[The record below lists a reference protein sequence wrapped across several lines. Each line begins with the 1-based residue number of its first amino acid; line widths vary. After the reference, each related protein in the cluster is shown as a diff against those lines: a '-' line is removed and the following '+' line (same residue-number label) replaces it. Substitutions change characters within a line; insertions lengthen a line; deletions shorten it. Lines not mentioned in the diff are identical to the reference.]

1 MARKAQVEEVEDIEV
16 QEPTVEG
23 IIKYAISLVIEDQGL
38 DGQKARYKAMRAM
51 AYVAMSKIIDTEG
64 NLDGLVQETLDSVD
78 DLPYGWTLEK
88 MAKADAAPD
97 KLTTAAKTPA
107 KKAPVRKAPAK
118 RGATATTAKNAPA
131 KATPRKRP
139 ARKATA

>member
-1 MARKAQVEEVEDIEV
+1 MVRKAQVEEVEDIEV
-16 QEPTVEG
+16 QEPTVER
-23 IIKYAISLVIEDQGL
+23 IINDAIVRVVEDQGL

-51 AYVAMSKIIDTEG
+51 AYVAMSNIITTEG

-88 MAKADAAPD
+88 MAKVDAAPD

-118 RGATATTAKNAPA
+118 RGATATPAKAPA

>member
-1 MARKAQVEEVEDIEV
+1 MVRTAQVEEVEDIEV

-23 IIKYAISLVIEDQGL
+23 IIKDAISRVIEDQGL

-51 AYVAMSKIIDTEG
+51 AYMAMSNIITTEG

-97 KLTTAAKTPA
+97 KLATAAKTPA

-118 RGATATTAKNAPA
+118 RGATATPAKAPA

>member
-1 MARKAQVEEVEDIEV
+1 MVRKAQVEEVEDIEV
-16 QEPTVEG
+16 QEPTVER
-23 IIKYAISLVIEDQGL
+23 IISDAIVQVVEDQGL

-51 AYVAMSKIIDTEG
+51 AYVAMSNIITTEG

-88 MAKADAAPD
+88 MAKVDAAPD

-107 KKAPVRKAPAK
+107 KKAPAKAPVRKAPVRKAPAK
-118 RGATATTAKNAPA
+118 APA

>member
-1 MARKAQVEEVEDIEV
+1 MVRKAQVEEVEDIEV
-16 QEPTVEG
+16 QEPTVER
-23 IIKYAISLVIEDQGL
+23 IINDAIVQVVEDQGL

-51 AYVAMSKIIDTEG
+51 AYVAMSNIITTEG

-88 MAKADAAPD
+88 MAKVDAAPD

-107 KKAPVRKAPAK
+107 KKAPAKKAPAK
-118 RGATATTAKNAPA
+118 RGATATPAKAPA

>member
-1 MARKAQVEEVEDIEV
+1 MVRKAQVEEVEDIEV
-16 QEPTVEG
+16 QEPTVER
-23 IIKYAISLVIEDQGL
+23 IINDAIVRVVEDQGM

-51 AYVAMSKIIDTEG
+51 AYVAMSNIITTEG

-88 MAKADAAPD
+88 MAKVDAAPD

-118 RGATATTAKNAPA
+118 RGATATAAKNAPA

>member
-16 QEPTVEG
+16 QEPTVER
-23 IIKYAISLVIEDQGL
+23 IINDAIVRVVEDQGL

-51 AYVAMSKIIDTEG
+51 AYVAMSNIITTEG

-88 MAKADAAPD
+88 MAKADADPD

-118 RGATATTAKNAPA
+118 RGATATAAKNAPA

>member
-1 MARKAQVEEVEDIEV
+1 MVRKAQVEEVEDIEV
-16 QEPTVEG
+16 QEPTVER
-23 IIKYAISLVIEDQGL
+23 IINDAIVRVVEDQGM

-51 AYVAMSKIIDTEG
+51 AYVAMSNIITTEG

-88 MAKADAAPD
+88 MAKVDAAPD

-107 KKAPVRKAPAK
+107 KKAPVSKTPAK
-118 RGATATTAKNAPA
+118 RGATATPAKAPA

>member
-16 QEPTVEG
+16 QEPTVER
-23 IIKYAISLVIEDQGL
+23 IINDAIVQVVEDQGL

-51 AYVAMSKIIDTEG
+51 AYVAMSNIITTEG

-88 MAKADAAPD
+88 MAKVDAAPD
-97 KLTTAAKTPA
+97 KLATAAKTPA
-107 KKAPVRKAPAK
+107 KKAPAKAPAK
-118 RGATATTAKNAPA
+118 APVRKAPA

>member
-1 MARKAQVEEVEDIEV
+1 MVRKAQVEEVEDIEV
-16 QEPTVEG
+16 QEPTVER
-23 IIKYAISLVIEDQGL
+23 IINDAIVQVVEDQGL

-51 AYVAMSKIIDTEG
+51 AYVAMSNIITTEG

-88 MAKADAAPD
+88 MAKVDAAPD

-118 RGATATTAKNAPA
+118 APVRKAPA

>member
-1 MARKAQVEEVEDIEV
+1 MVRKAQVEEVEDIEV

-23 IIKYAISLVIEDQGL
+23 IIKDAISRVIEDQGL

-51 AYVAMSKIIDTEG
+51 AYVAMSNIITTEG

-88 MAKADAAPD
+88 MAKVDAAPD

-118 RGATATTAKNAPA
+118 RGATATAAKNAPA